1 MRRWE
6 REAAAKGLEGGGG
19 YTRET
24 KGGGVPAT
32 QGGGEG
38 RSARVVGKEI
48 VGSPLPDR
56 DQRPKPTPMLVLLSP
71 AYKTNINSTVL
82 LMFTS

>member
-1 MRRWE
+1 M
-6 REAAAKGLEGGGG
+6 GEGGSSQGARG
-19 YTRET
+19 RGRLHKGN
-24 KGGGVPAT
+24 KGGGA
-32 QGGGEG
+32 GHRRGEG

>member
-1 MRRWE
+1 M
-6 REAAAKGLEGGGG
+6 GEGGSGQGASGRGG

-24 KGGGVPAT
+24 KGGR
-32 QGGGEG
+32 GGHTRGEG
-38 RSARVVGKEI
+38 SSTRVVGKEI

>member
-48 VGSPLPDR
+48 VGSPLPD
-56 DQRPKPTPMLVLLSP
+56 
-71 AYKTNINSTVL
+71 
-82 LMFTS
+82 